1 MRGGEG
7 SGLCAA
13 DAHMTQSYD
22 PQSFAF
28 LASAAALIVVYA
40 LVVADLVNRAIV
52 ALLGAGALIA
62 LGVLNQEQAVRAV
75 DFNTVGLLVGMMIM
89 VAVARKSGL
98 FGYVAVKAAQLA
110 RGSPAGILFSLA
122 LVTAVLSAFL
132 NNVTTIL
139 LVVPVTLLVCG
150 ELKVPVY
157 PFLFAEVF
165 ASNVGGTATLIGDP
179 PNIMIGSAAHLSFDA
194 FLANLAPVVLLILLA
209 QFGAIHLI
217 WGRKLYASRED
228 RAGVMALKAAEAIE
242 DRRLLRWSVGIIGVT
257 VLAFAV
263 EDQLH
268 LQAATIAMFG
278 GALMLLIEN
287 VPLAHSEQA
296 RNVTSA
302 LNDIEWITIFF
313 FLGLF
318 IVVGAV
324 AQAGV
329 LDWLAHRLIAF
340 TGSDTRL
347 AASGTLWASA
357 VLSAIVD
364 NIPFVATMIPLLKT
378 LAPHFGGEA
387 AIQPVWW
394 SLALGA
400 CLGGNGTLVGA
411 SPNLVAAGLAEKAGV
426 EFSFWKFTALG
437 FPLMLGSI
445 AICQVYVLLRYF

>member
-1 MRGGEG
+1 M
-7 SGLCAA
+7 L
-13 DAHMTQSYD
+13 
-22 PQSFAF
+22 
-28 LASAAALIVVYA
+28 LVVYA
-40 LVVADLVNRAIV
+40 LVVTELVNRAV
-52 ALLGAGALIA
+52 TAVLGAAALIA
-62 LGVLNQEQAVRAV
+62 LGVLNQDQAIRAV
-75 DFNTVGLLVGMMIM
+75 DFNTIGLLVGMMIM

-98 FGYVAVKAAQLA
+98 FGYLAVKAAQVA

-122 LVTAVLSAFL
+122 LVTALLSAFL

-150 ELKVPVY
+150 QLNVPVY

-165 ASNVGGTATLIGDP
+165 ASNIGGTATLIGDP

-194 FLANLAPVVLLILLA
+194 FLINLAPIVLVILVA
-209 QFGAIHLI
+209 QFGVNHLI
-217 WGRKLYASRED
+217 WGRQLRASVAD
-228 RAGVMALKAAEAIE
+228 RADIMALKAGEAIE
-242 DRRLLRWSVGIIGVT
+242 DRRLLRWSLVVMALTIA
-257 VLAFAV
+257 AFAF
-263 EDQLH
+263 EDQLG
-268 LQAATIAMFG
+268 LQAATIALFG

-287 VPLAHSEQA
+287 APLAHSEHA

-302 LNDIEWITIFF
+302 LNEIEWITIFF

-324 AQAGV
+324 EHAGV
-329 LDWLAHRLIAF
+329 LAWLAHRLIAV
-340 TGSDTRL
+340 TGSHTLL

-364 NIPFVATMIPLLKT
+364 NIPFVATMIPLIKT
-378 LAPHFGGEA
+378 LAPHFGGHA
-387 AIQPVWW
+387 GIQPLWW

-426 EFSFWKFTALG
+426 EFSFWKFTALA
-437 FPLMLGSI
+437 FPLMLASI
-445 AICQVYVLLRYF
+445 ALCQLYIWWRYF

>member
-1 MRGGEG
+1 MP
-7 SGLCAA
+7 
-13 DAHMTQSYD
+13 YD
-22 PQSFAF
+22 IHSFAF
-28 LASAAALIVVYA
+28 LASTTALVIVYA
-40 LVVADLVNRAIV
+40 LVITEIVNRAVV
-52 ALLGAGALIA
+52 AVIGAATLISLGII
-62 LGVLNQEQAVRAV
+62 NQDDAIRAV
-75 DFNTVGLLVGMMIM
+75 DFNTLGLLVGMMIM

-110 RGSPAGILFSLA
+110 HGSPAGILFSLA

-139 LVVPVTLLVCG
+139 LVVPVTFLVCG
-150 ELKVPVY
+150 QLKVPVY

-165 ASNVGGTATLIGDP
+165 ASNIGGTATLIGDP
-179 PNIMIGSAAHLSFDA
+179 PNIMIGSAARLSFDA
-194 FLANLAPVVLLILLA
+194 FLWNLAPIVVVIFVAQLLVN
-209 QFGAIHLI
+209 HLM
-217 WGRKLYASRED
+217 WGRKLRASPEA
-228 RAGVMALKAAEAIE
+228 RAQVMALNAREAID
-242 DRRLLRWSVGIIGVT
+242 DRRLLRWSLIVIALTI
-257 VLAFAV
+257 LAFAF

-287 VPLAHSEQA
+287 IPVAHSEHT

-302 LNDIEWITIFF
+302 LNEIEWITIFF

-318 IVVGAV
+318 IVVGGV
-324 AQAGV
+324 EHAGV
-329 LDWLAHRLIAF
+329 LAWAGNQLVTL
-340 TGSDTRL
+340 TGSNMRL

-364 NIPFVATMIPLLKT
+364 NIPFVATMIPLVKD

-426 EFSFWKFTALG
+426 EFSFVKFTALA
-437 FPLMLGSI
+437 FPMMLGSI
-445 AICQVYVLLRYF
+445 AICQLYIWLRYF

>member
-1 MRGGEG
+1 VENLR
-7 SGLCAA
+7 
-13 DAHMTQSYD
+13 YD

-28 LASAAALIVVYA
+28 LGAATA
-40 LVVADLVNRAIV
+40 LVVVYGLVATELVNRAVIAV
-52 ALLGAGALIA
+52 LGAAVLIA
-62 LGVLNQEQAVRAV
+62 LGVLTQQQAIAAV
-75 DFNTVGLLVGMMIM
+75 DFNTIGLLVGMMIM

-98 FGYVAVKAAQLA
+98 FRYVAVKAAQAA
-110 RGSPAGILFSLA
+110 RGSPSGILFSLA
-122 LVTAVLSAFL
+122 LVTAILSAFL

-150 ELKVPVY
+150 QLKVPVY

-165 ASNVGGTATLIGDP
+165 ASNIGGTATLIGDP

-194 FLANLAPVVLLILLA
+194 FLTNLAPIVLAILVA
-209 QFGAIHLI
+209 QFAVNHLI
-217 WGRKLYASRED
+217 WGRRLRASAED
-228 RAGVMALKAAEAIE
+228 RADIMALKAGEAIE
-242 DRRLLRWSVGIIGVT
+242 DRRLLRWSVGILALTI
-257 VLAFAV
+257 LAFAF
-263 EDQLH
+263 EDQLR

-287 VPLAHSEQA
+287 VPLTHSEHA

-302 LNDIEWITIFF
+302 LNEIEWITIFF

-324 AQAGV
+324 EHAGV
-329 LDWLAHRLIAF
+329 LAWLAQHLLEF
-340 TGSDTRL
+340 TGRDTRL

-364 NIPFVATMIPLLKT
+364 NIPFVATMIPLIKT

-411 SPNLVAAGLAEKAGV
+411 SPNLVAAGLAERVGV
-426 EFSFWKFTALG
+426 EFSFWKFTALA
-437 FPLMLGSI
+437 FPLMLASI
-445 AICQVYVLLRYF
+445 ALCQLYIWLRYF

>member
-1 MRGGEG
+1 MEVPP
-7 SGLCAA
+7 
-13 DAHMTQSYD
+13 HD

-28 LASAAALIVVYA
+28 LGAATTLVVVYA
-40 LVVADLVNRAIV
+40 LVVTELVNRAVV
-52 ALLGAGALIA
+52 AVLGAGVLIA
-62 LGVLNQEQAVRAV
+62 LGVLTQQQAIAAV
-75 DFNTVGLLVGMMIM
+75 DFNTIGLLVGMMIM
-89 VAVARKSGL
+89 VAVGRKSGL
-98 FGYVAVKAAQLA
+98 FGYVAVKAAQAA
-110 RGSPAGILFSLA
+110 RGSPSGILFSLA

-150 ELKVPVY
+150 QLKVPVY

-165 ASNVGGTATLIGDP
+165 ASNIGGTATLIGDP

-194 FLANLAPVVLLILLA
+194 FLTNIAPIVIVILAA
-209 QFGAIHLI
+209 QFAVNHLI
-217 WGRKLYASRED
+217 WGRRLRANAED
-228 RAGVMALKAAEAIE
+228 RADIMALKAGEAIE
-242 DRRLLRWSVGIIGVT
+242 DRRLLRWSVGIIAVT
-257 VLAFAV
+257 ILAFAF
-263 EDQLH
+263 EDQLG

-287 VPLAHSEQA
+287 VPLAHSEHA

-302 LNDIEWITIFF
+302 LNEIEWITIFF

-324 AQAGV
+324 EHAGV
-329 LDWLAHRLIAF
+329 LAWLGRHLLAV
-340 TGSDTRL
+340 TGGDTRL

-364 NIPFVATMIPLLKT
+364 NIPFVATMIPLIKT

-411 SPNLVAAGLAEKAGV
+411 SPNLVAAGLAERAGV
-426 EFSFWKFTALG
+426 EFSFWKFTALA

-445 AICQVYVLLRYF
+445 ALCQIYLWWRYF

>member
-1 MRGGEG
+1 M
-7 SGLCAA
+7 
-13 DAHMTQSYD
+13 QYD

-28 LASAAALIVVYA
+28 LASATTLVVVYA
-40 LVVADLVNRAIV
+40 LVVTELVNRAVV
-52 ALLGAGALIA
+52 ALLGAAMLIA
-62 LGVLNQEQAVRAV
+62 LGVLNQAQALAAV
-75 DFNTVGLLVGMMIM
+75 DFNTIGLLVGMMIM

-98 FGYVAVKAAQLA
+98 FGYLAVKAAQMA

-122 LVTAVLSAFL
+122 LITAILSAFL

-139 LVVPVTLLVCG
+139 LVVPVTFLVCG
-150 ELKVPVY
+150 QLNVPVY

-165 ASNVGGTATLIGDP
+165 ASNIGGTATLIGDP

-194 FLANLAPVVLLILLA
+194 FLTNLAPIVVVIMVV
-209 QFGAIHLI
+209 QFAVNHLI
-217 WGRKLYASRED
+217 WGRRLRASPED
-228 RAGVMALKAAEAIE
+228 RAEVMGLKAAEAIE
-242 DRRLLRWSVGIIGVT
+242 DKRLLRWSIGIIGFT
-257 VLAFAV
+257 IAAFAV

-287 VPLAHSEQA
+287 VPLAHSEHA

-302 LNDIEWITIFF
+302 LNEIEWITIFF

-324 AQAGV
+324 EHAGV
-329 LDWLAHRLIAF
+329 LAWLAQQLVAV
-340 TGSDTRL
+340 TGSDLRL
-347 AASGTLWASA
+347 GASGTLWVSA

-364 NIPFVATMIPLLKT
+364 NIPFVATMIPLVKT
-378 LAPHFGGEA
+378 LAPHFGGAA

-426 EFSFWKFTALG
+426 EFSFWKFTALA

-445 AICQVYVLLRYF
+445 ALCQLYILWRYF

>member
-1 MRGGEG
+1 MP
-7 SGLCAA
+7 
-13 DAHMTQSYD
+13 QSYD
-22 PQSFAF
+22 VQSFAF
-28 LASAAALIVVYA
+28 LASTTTLVVVYA
-40 LVVADLVNRAIV
+40 LVVTELVNRAV
-52 ALLGAGALIA
+52 TAVLGASALIA
-62 LGVLNQEQAVRAV
+62 LGVLTQTQAIGAV
-75 DFNTVGLLVGMMIM
+75 DFNTIGLLVGMMIM

-98 FGYVAVKAAQLA
+98 FGYVAVKAAQMA
-110 RGSPAGILFSLA
+110 RGSPAGILLSLA

-150 ELKVPVY
+150 QLKVPVY

-165 ASNVGGTATLIGDP
+165 ASNIGGTATLIGDP

-194 FLANLAPVVLLILLA
+194 FLVNLMPIVLVILIA
-209 QFGAIHLI
+209 QLTVNHLI
-217 WGRKLYASRED
+217 WGRHLRASAED
-228 RAGVMALKAAEAIE
+228 RADIMALKAAEAIE
-242 DRRLLRWSVGIIGVT
+242 DRRLLHWSIAIIGIT
-257 VLAFAV
+257 IAAFAV

-287 VPLAHSEQA
+287 APLAHSEQA

-302 LNDIEWITIFF
+302 LNEIEWITIFF

-324 AQAGV
+324 AHAGV
-329 LDWLAHRLIAF
+329 LAWLAHLLLAV

-364 NIPFVATMIPLLKT
+364 NIPFVATMIPLIKT
-378 LAPHFGGEA
+378 LAPHFGGAA
-387 AIQPVWW
+387 AIQPLWW

-411 SPNLVAAGLAEKAGV
+411 SPNLVATGLAEKAGV
-426 EFSFWKFTALG
+426 EFSFWKFTALA
-437 FPLMLGSI
+437 FPMMLASI
-445 AICQVYVLLRYF
+445 ALCQLYILWRYF

>member
-1 MRGGEG
+1 
-7 SGLCAA
+7 
-13 DAHMTQSYD
+13 
-22 PQSFAF
+22 
-28 LASAAALIVVYA
+28 V
-40 LVVADLVNRAIV
+40 
-52 ALLGAGALIA
+52 
-62 LGVLNQEQAVRAV
+62 
-75 DFNTVGLLVGMMIM
+75 
-89 VAVARKSGL
+89 
-98 FGYVAVKAAQLA
+98 
-110 RGSPAGILFSLA
+110 
-122 LVTAVLSAFL
+122 
-132 NNVTTIL
+132 
-139 LVVPVTLLVCG
+139 
-150 ELKVPVY
+150 
-157 PFLFAEVF
+157 
-165 ASNVGGTATLIGDP
+165 
-179 PNIMIGSAAHLSFDA
+179 
-194 FLANLAPVVLLILLA
+194 ILLA
-209 QFGAIHLI
+209 QLAVNHLI
-217 WGRKLYASRED
+217 WGRHLRASAED
-228 RAGVMALKAAEAIE
+228 RADIMALKAGEAIE
-242 DRRLLRWSVGIIGVT
+242 DRRLLHWSIAIIGIT
-257 VLAFAV
+257 IAAFAA

-302 LNDIEWITIFF
+302 LNEIEWITIFF

-329 LDWLAHRLIAF
+329 LAWLARQLLAV

-364 NIPFVATMIPLLKT
+364 NIPFVATMIPLTKT

-426 EFSFWKFTALG
+426 EFSFWKFTALA
-437 FPLMLGSI
+437 FPMMLASI
-445 AICQVYVLLRYF
+445 AICQAYIWWRYF

>member
-1 MRGGEG
+1 MP
-7 SGLCAA
+7 
-13 DAHMTQSYD
+13 HTYD
-22 PQSFAF
+22 VQSFGF
-28 LASAAALIVVYA
+28 LASTATLVVVYA
-40 LVVADLVNRAIV
+40 LVVTELVNRAVV
-52 ALLGAGALIA
+52 ALLGAAALIG
-62 LGVLNQEQAVRAV
+62 LGILSQQQAIRAV
-75 DFNTVGLLVGMMIM
+75 DFNTIGLLVGMMIM

-98 FGYVAVKAAQLA
+98 FGYVAVKAAQMA
-110 RGSPAGILFSLA
+110 RGSPAGILLSLA

-150 ELKVPVY
+150 QLKVPVY

-165 ASNVGGTATLIGDP
+165 ASNIGGTATLIGDP

-194 FLANLAPVVLLILLA
+194 FVANLTPIVL
-209 QFGAIHLI
+209 
-217 WGRKLYASRED
+217 
-228 RAGVMALKAAEAIE
+228 
-242 DRRLLRWSVGIIGVT
+242 VT
-257 VLAFAV
+257 IAAFAF

-287 VPLAHSEQA
+287 APLAHSEQA

-302 LNDIEWITIFF
+302 LNEIEWITIFF

-329 LDWLAHRLIAF
+329 LAWLAHQLLAV

-357 VLSAIVD
+357 VLSAVVD
-364 NIPFVATMIPLLKT
+364 NIPFVATMIPLIKT
-378 LAPHFGGEA
+378 LAPHFGGAA

-426 EFSFWKFTALG
+426 EFSFWKFTALA
-437 FPLMLGSI
+437 FPMMLASI
-445 AICQVYVLLRYF
+445 ALCQLYILWRYF